1 MAMEFQNVKSF
12 ADESPDLYKAMKQYT
27 QEFIKGRKESTRAM
41 AFSAGHSKEEM
52 ESLIDKEFAIEL
64 EKRAGSPKEFGAGK
78 DGLARWCNS
87 SKTREF
93 ANAIQDITIDM
104 ILPDVLATGM
114 LPLIADIRTADIGD
128 SIKFRIKNN
137 QLFTVSKSGYRQK
150 TTNLQRLFDS
160 DVSMV
165 GENHE
170 VTIGANLF
178 DIRTGKYSFAEN
190 TIKVALSIE
199 ATMYNEAVDAFYT
212 SMNALSGNL
221 AVANYTETS
230 LLKLCETVSAWNG
243 GRKAVIVGTPV
254 ALKSVVPTNNNYRYD
269 LESIYVKAGAIQTLD
284 GYDVIPMEQIA
295 KLGSTT
301 YELKL
306 DDTKIYVVSPASDK
320 IVKLGLFGGTIT
332 HTDGTYD
339 NANKSIT
346 NTTEKA
352 WNVAVITNSVGG
364 VVKALS

>member
-1 MAMEFQNVKSF
+1 MAMIFENVKSF
-12 ADESPDLYKAMKQYT
+12 ATESQDLYKAMKEYT
-27 QEFIKGRKESTRAM
+27 RNYILNRKESNRTM
-41 AFSAGHSKEEM
+41 AFQALSKEDM
-52 ESLIDKEFAIEL
+52 ETLINKEFTIEL
-64 EKRAGSPKEFGAGK
+64 ERRAGKSTEYGVGQ
-78 DGLARWCNS
+78 DGVRRWCNAS
-87 SKTREF
+87 RTREF
-93 ANAIQDITIDM
+93 ANAIQDVVIDM

-114 LPLIADIRTADIGD
+114 LPLISDIKTAELGD
-128 SIKFRIKNN
+128 SIKFQIKNS
-137 QLFTVSKSGYRQK
+137 QLFTVSKAGYRQK
-150 TTNLQRLFDS
+150 ATNLQRLFNS

-178 DIRTGKYSFAEN
+178 DITTGKYSFAEN
-190 TIKVALSIE
+190 TVKVALSIE

-212 SMNALSGNL
+212 SANALSGNL

-230 LLKLCETVSAWNG
+230 LMKLCETVTAWNG

-254 ALKSVVPTNNNYRYD
+254 ALKSVLPTNNNFRYS
-269 LESIYVKAGAIQTLD
+269 LEDAYIKLGSIQQFN
-284 GYDVIPMEQIA
+284 GYDVIPMEQVA

-320 IVKLGLFGGTIT
+320 IVKIGLFGGTVT
-332 HTDGTYD
+332 HADGSYD
-339 NANKSIT
+339 NANKTIS

-352 WNVAVITNSVGG
+352 WNVAVVTNSVAG
-364 VVKALS
+364 VVSSLS